1 MQVDVEVLDTTLRDG
16 AQASGISFTLQDK
29 LDITEKL
36 DELGIPFIE
45 GGWPSSN
52 PKDLEY
58 FRRVKDIP
66 LENSEIVVFGSTR
79 RKDVRPEKDRN
90 LNSLVEADVKTAVI
104 FGKSWILHTR
114 DILHITPEDNLDLI
128 ATSIEY
134 LREHGMRV
142 FFDAEHYF
150 DGYKDDREYAIRVLR
165 TARDAGAERLILADT
180 NGGMLVHELQ
190 GIVRETR
197 EEADG
202 IIGIHAHNDSGM
214 AVANTI
220 AAVVEGAIHVQG
232 TINGI
237 GERCG
242 NADLVQLLPALQLKL
257 GLRALKS
264 GKPREE
270 QLKELTALSKYVYK
284 LLNMTENP
292 YQPYVGSRAFAHKGG
307 VHVDAVLKVSRAY
320 EHIDP
325 ELVGNRR
332 RLLVSELAG
341 RAAVLNQALKLG
353 LRLEKQSEAVTKTL
367 EEVKDMEARSYS
379 LEDSDATIHLILL
392 KNMGVEDRYFDVVY
406 WGVNVTREEGG
417 IESVGDVIVK
427 AGPHVRHGRGRG
439 VGPVHA
445 LDSALRNVLSK
456 LIPGLAR
463 ITLVNYKVSVVDS
476 VEGTASKVRVYIEFS
491 DGENKWSTTSLSRN
505 ILEASIDALV
515 DGYNYRLL
523 LDRLDRKLY

>member
-1 MQVDVEVLDTTLRDG
+1 MLDVEILDTTLRDG
-16 AQASGISFTLQDK
+16 AQASGVSFTLQDK

-58 FRRVKDIP
+58 FRRVRDLP
-66 LENSEIVVFGSTR
+66 LENAEIAVFGSTR
-79 RKDVRPEKDRN
+79 RKGMGSGKDPN

-114 DILHITPEDNLDLI
+114 DVLRITPEDNLDLI

-150 DGYKDDREYAIRVLR
+150 DGYKDSREYAISVLK
-165 TARDAGAERLILADT
+165 TAMDAGAERLILADT
-180 NGGMLVHELQ
+180 NGGMLVHDVQE
-190 GIVRETR
+190 IVRKTR
-197 EEADG
+197 KEMGG

-220 AAVVEGAIHVQG
+220 TAVVEGAAHVQG

-242 NADLVQLLPALQLKL
+242 NADLIQVLPALQLKL

-264 GKPREE
+264 RKPPEE
-270 QLKELTALSKYVYK
+270 QLKELTALSRYVYK

-320 EHIDP
+320 EHINP

-341 RAAVLNQALKLG
+341 RAAVLNQALRLG
-353 LRLEKQSEAVTKTL
+353 LKLEKQSEAVTKTL
-367 EEVKDMEARSYS
+367 EEVKNLEAQSYS
-379 LEDSDATIHLILL
+379 LEDSDATVHLILL

-406 WGVNVTREEGG
+406 WSVNVTREEEGG

-427 AGPHVRHGRGRG
+427 AGHHVRHGRGRG

-445 LDSALRNVLSK
+445 LDSALRNVMSK
-456 LIPGLAR
+456 LIPGLAK

-505 ILEASIDALV
+505 ILEASINALV

-523 LDRLDRKLY
+523 MGRLDRKLY